1 VMSRIETASSWTAL
15 AFMLG
20 ATAALVSPPLAAAS
34 FCVGNSTELNQ
45 ALNAAQLN
53 GEDDDIRI
61 RVGDY
66 PTNNPSV
73 QTDGEFTHNMEGG
86 FDLTLSGGW
95 SDFNGIPCLINL
107 ADPDET
113 TLDGLGT
120 NGVLEVR
127 GSADSSG
134 RVTIRNLSIVRAQVD
149 QFSSGLY
156 LSMPSSEFSG
166 EVLIERVQF
175 SGNQGQQGSALRVIG
190 GDKVTVRNSVFV
202 FNRSENGKGV
212 ASIAGGDI
220 RLYFINNTFMYNFH
234 DLPSAGAND
243 ASALYFGFSLPGTL
257 PQVLVANNLF
267 WANDTPDL
275 YTSVSGI
282 FHLYNNNLLQR
293 VGQADFEAGN
303 LSVDPQLVN
312 APLDFTP
319 ALGSPMIDQGYP
331 EPTPPI
337 PFPPPFL
344 SDWSHGSGDHYNSV
358 VGRVYGNS
366 VDIGAVESPFLDS
379 IFSDRFKSP

>member
-1 VMSRIETASSWTAL
+1 
-15 AFMLG
+15 
-20 ATAALVSPPLAAAS
+20 
-34 FCVGNSTELNQ
+34 
-45 ALNAAQLN
+45 
-53 GEDDDIRI
+53 
-61 RVGDY
+61 
-66 PTNNPSV
+66 
-73 QTDGEFTHNMEGG
+73 
-86 FDLTLSGGW
+86 
-95 SDFNGIPCLINL
+95 
-107 ADPDET
+107 
-113 TLDGLGT
+113 
-120 NGVLEVR
+120 VLEVR

-156 LSMPSSEFSG
+156 LSMPASEFSG

-202 FNRSENGKGV
+202 FNRSKNGRGV

-220 RLYFINNTFMYNFH
+220 RLYFVNNTFMYNAH
-234 DLPSAGAND
+234 DLPSTGADD

-275 YTSVSGI
+275 FTSVSGI
-282 FHLYNNNLLQR
+282 FHVYNNNFLRR

-319 ALGSPMIDQGYP
+319 AQGSPMIDQGYP
-331 EPTPPI
+331 EPTPSNH
-337 PFPPPFL
+337 PFWIRSSATASIHPDPRPGNRRRTRWTETVQVPLPAPCRAAFL
-344 SDWSHGSGDHYNSV
+344 TPSPVRLRLAKDQGWHRNPSAPT
-358 VGRVYGNS
+358 GRR
-366 VDIGAVESPFLDS
+366 DPA
-379 IFSDRFKSP
+379 